1 MRTDFFIAVIAR
13 VFGSRGKQRGCH
25 PLPLRVGQNSAA
37 GRAGLAH
44 RHASPDPGCRSGTWR
59 ANSRLSTADGVGC
72 GASHGAFPPQGGP
85 VAGSARPMVAAPGRR
100 HFLARRVMFLPP
112 HSLQAVP
119 LPHSVLHAPRHATV
133 GGGCSE
139 RDGWCASRTPPVV
152 ACVAHAGRRLAE
164 RHEDTTSFAVAR
176 GAPRANG
183 RVLGGATLCDRARA
197 PVPWPR
203 EACDP
208 LPPQGR

>member
-25 PLPLRVGQNSAA
+25 PAA
-37 GRAGLAH
+37 PSSGAEFRRRRAGVAH
-44 RHASPDPGCRSGTWR
+44 RHASPDPGSRSGTWR
-59 ANSRLSTADGVGC
+59 ANSRLGTADGVGC
-72 GASHGAFPPQGGP
+72 GASHGVFPPPWREGR
-85 VAGSARPMVAAPGRR
+85 SCARPVAAPGRR

-197 PVPWPR
+197 PVP
-203 EACDP
+203 
-208 LPPQGR
+208 